1 MMPLSKL
8 LALLAS
14 ALLTISAGAAIAQTS
29 TPVPDQVEEDW
40 QLVIANPD
48 LSGNGPQITSC
59 MSPVG
64 DGSTPFVAFDMNY
77 REFPVYQPGG
87 MQLQAWS
94 GKKVLATSSFIGP
107 LFNTAG
113 ETLTWTQR
121 MGVANGTVSYQIA
134 NGQSVTWGN
143 FGQGDSQL
151 SVSYNTTAT
160 SMAGYNPSLSVANSG
175 VTWESNLVT
184 SMTLLRVRY
193 YANGQL
199 IATDTTARQVS
210 LGN

>member
-1 MMPLSKL
+1 MPLSRL

-14 ALLTISAGAAIAQTS
+14 ALLTISTGAALAQSS

-48 LSGNGPQITSC
+48 VSGNGPQITTC
-59 MSPVG
+59 MSPVA
-64 DGSTPFVAFDMNY
+64 DSSTPFVALDLNY

-87 MQLQAWS
+87 MQLQVWS
-94 GKKVLATSSFIGP
+94 GSTVGATSALIGP
-107 LFNTAG
+107 MFNTSG
-113 ETLTWTQR
+113 ETITWTQR
-121 MGVANGTVSYQIA
+121 MNVANGTVSYQIA

-143 FGQGDSQL
+143 FGQGSSPL
-151 SVSYNTTAT
+151 SVSYNTAAT
-160 SMAGYNPSLSVANSG
+160 SMAGYSPSLSVANSG

-193 YANGQL
+193 YASGQL
-199 IATDTTARQVS
+199 ISTDTTARQVS
-210 LGN
+210 LGD

>member
-1 MMPLSKL
+1 MPLSRL

-14 ALLTISAGAAIAQTS
+14 ALLTISAAAAMAQTP
-29 TPVPDQVEEDW
+29 TPVPDQIEEDW
-40 QLVIANPD
+40 QLVVANPD
-48 LSGNGPQITSC
+48 LSGNGPQITTC

-64 DGSTPFVAFDMNY
+64 DGSTPFVALDLNY

-87 MQLQAWS
+87 MQLQVWS
-94 GKKVLATSSFIGP
+94 GSNVGATAALVGP
-107 LFNTAG
+107 MFNTAG

-121 MGVANGTVSYQIA
+121 MGLANGTISYQIV

-143 FGQGDSQL
+143 FGQGTSPL
-151 SVSYNTTAT
+151 SVNYNTTAT

-199 IATDTTARQVS
+199 ISTDTTARQVS